1 MPTLQTFHG
10 RIVDLR
16 RHTNVHRY
24 GHRPLGPTDR
34 YELWI
39 KSAQGAERKFTVNT
53 RVMPARR
60 GHEVSLI
67 ITAHKVPQI
76 LALANWTTIDG
87 VNYAR
92 TEASPL
98 VRGYDFLVLP
108 AGFLAAAATWGG
120 LGLTL
125 LVPGALVYL
134 LIAAIGR
141 VLIRTRRARQ
151 VDRAIDAEAWRTR
164 DPIGK
169 LT

>member
-1 MPTLQTFHG
+1 MAAIHG
-10 RIVDLR
+10 PDRGHGSRAPDRPR
-16 RHTNVHRY
+16 RHQSLGMCPRARGNLRTR
-24 GHRPLGPTDR
+24 GHHIDGGAP
-34 YELWI
+34 
-39 KSAQGAERKFTVNT
+39 GAESER
-53 RVMPARR
+53 
-60 GHEVSLI
+60 SS
-67 ITAHKVPQI
+67 
-76 LALANWTTIDG
+76 
-87 VNYAR
+87 YAR